1 MSAHSQPSVGIDH
14 PTVVPANFEP
24 EDDADEALDA
34 DDRPTDTDE
43 PANTTDDGR
52 ADT

>member
-24 EDDADEALDA
+24 EDESDDSGDVADGEQAE
-34 DDRPTDTDE
+34 R
-43 PANTTDDGR
+43 
-52 ADT
+52 

>member
-24 EDDADEALDA
+24 EDDDESGDVA
-34 DDRPTDTDE
+34 
-43 PANTTDDGR
+43 DDGR
-52 ADT
+52 AER